1 MIVSL
6 VAAALVV
13 AGGFADFATA
23 ADNDGSIKVTLAK
36 LQVDLRAALTM
47 VAHLTQE
54 KTTLTKSLDAARE
67 KAREL
72 KKDYSEASIQ
82 IRRVD
87 TMTKHYAIL
96 IKDLRA
102 ENRKLQ
108 NELAKMRGG
117 GAQAPV
123 KISRRPSAGRVTAVH
138 EGVAS
143 INVGRANGVK
153 EKMVLKIFRDG
164 KFIANLRVDL
174 LKPSSAAG
182 VILDKKHEVKQG
194 DVVGESPEKTDKPPR
209 RNRGRMGFNFGGKP
223 KVDSPPVPR
232 GEKEKQALAALNEMT
247 KGKWYLNI
255 TTREGRVLRQLV
267 ESTGAKRIVEIGT
280 SSGYSTIW
288 LAMGARATGGKVFTH
303 EINPKMIEI
312 ARANFKKAGVDDIIT
327 IIKGDAHDTIKQHKD
342 TIDVVFLDAEK
353 KGYLDY
359 LTKLLPLVRPGG
371 LILGHDMHPPMPD
384 PRYIKAI
391 TTNPDLD
398 TSFMMMESFGFS
410 MTVKKR

>member
-6 VAAALVV
+6 VAAGLLT
-13 AGGFADFATA
+13 AGGFADLTA
-23 ADNDGSIKVTLAK
+23 AEKDDSLKVASAK
-36 LQVDLRAALTM
+36 LQKDLDEASAKVRNLEAAAKQQARLIDDLRKKN
-47 VAHLTQE
+47 QE
-54 KTTLTKSLDAARE
+54 LRDKLAKAE
-67 KAREL
+67 KAR
-72 KKDYSEASIQ
+72 
-82 IRRVD
+82 RR
-87 TMTKHYAIL
+87 
-96 IKDLRA
+96 
-102 ENRKLQ
+102 
-108 NELAKMRGG
+108 
-117 GAQAPV
+117 
-123 KISRRPSAGRVTAVH
+123 S
-138 EGVAS
+138 
-143 INVGRANGVK
+143 
-153 EKMVLKIFRDG
+153 
-164 KFIANLRVDL
+164 
-174 LKPSSAAG
+174 
-182 VILDKKHEVKQG
+182 
-194 DVVGESPEKTDKPPR
+194 
-209 RNRGRMGFNFGGKP
+209 RGRMGFNFGVKP
-223 KVDSPPVPR
+223 KVDSPPVAR
-232 GEKEKQALAALNEMT
+232 GDKEKQALAALTEMT

-288 LAMGARATGGKVFTH
+288 LAMGARATGGRVYTH
-303 EINPKMIEI
+303 EINPKMIEM